1 MPGRVV
7 RAAGKAGTEAVE
19 VAGGDHLCGVV
30 VAGDGG
36 PRRARVDVLDLP
48 GGEVAGEG
56 SECGGV
62 VAVFKEFPQGW
73 DRRGG
78 EDGRRRGAGPPAR
91 GVAGRGRG

>member
-7 RAAGKAGTEAVE
+7 LAAGKAGTEAVE

-78 EDGRRRGAGPPAR
+78 EDGRRRGAAGAR
-91 GVAGRGRG
+91 CSRAGRG